1 MAYTISKTNGGTLV
15 ILNDGIVDT
24 SVCSINLIGKNV
36 SNFGDAQ
43 NENFVHLLE
52 NFAYSVEPRQP
63 LQGQLWFDSSEKVF
77 RPAVYDGTNWRPLA
91 VCLYHSTTTDVLVN
105 AGGSNF
111 AASRPGDF
119 WFDSVR
125 KQLHVVTSGTNAA
138 TETVMIGPEGVP
150 NFGTTKM
157 SSVSMRDSGNALHPV
172 IQMVLDGEVIGVLS
186 KSSFTTDS
194 SGVAIGFPK
203 VNRGLTLKN
212 YSSGTKQVST
222 STDVAL
228 YGILDHLDSSFTRK
242 NVNERI
248 TANWSLDSDIRL
260 NFGSTNQSYITW
272 SQTSGSLQIVSTGA
286 VTLGNALN
294 NLTFDGTS
302 LTSATESNLGTS
314 SKRFGVVYASTFSG
328 GSATAYGSIEGNWN
342 LTQGSNLSPVVDN
355 DVNLGTPGRR
365 FKTLYVK
372 NIDTGGSGSA
382 QILGTMFLTTGTTI
396 APVSDQASSL
406 GSLLNRYS
414 NVYTKGIT
422 AGTSADSLNVV
433 GELSVDGNILP
444 LSNGNTTLGSS
455 SNKWKEIHSTSVNAS
470 SATITTVKS
479 NIIESFSVASSSIAS
494 TNATIGN
501 LTFSNL
507 IDNFSNSISQ
517 FDKDVTLAANSHG
530 NISTQKAVKTYVDVT
545 KQYLIDLINQ
555 VQASLQGQL
564 SNLQAIPS
572 GSVFYVAMQDVPSGF
587 LFCNGAAVSRTTYP
601 SLFAALGY
609 TYGGSGDTFRLPD
622 LRGEFI
628 RGWDA
633 GRGVDPGR
641 GFATFEGDSF
651 RAHKHGITLGHEQGG
666 SHDQNGFP
674 QVDWT
679 GPMVHHSAD
688 QPDASWCYPNGAG
701 NPMSSTGGTETRPR
715 NVALLPI
722 IKI

>member
-1 MAYTISKTNGGTLV
+1 
-15 ILNDGIVDT
+15 
-24 SVCSINLIGKNV
+24 
-36 SNFGDAQ
+36 
-43 NENFVHLLE
+43 
-52 NFAYSVEPRQP
+52 
-63 LQGQLWFDSSEKVF
+63 
-77 RPAVYDGTNWRPLA
+77 
-91 VCLYHSTTTDVLVN
+91 
-105 AGGSNF
+105 
-111 AASRPGDF
+111 
-119 WFDSVR
+119 
-125 KQLHVVTSGTNAA
+125 
-138 TETVMIGPEGVP
+138 
-150 NFGTTKM
+150 
-157 SSVSMRDSGNALHPV
+157 MRDSGNTLHPV

-186 KSSFTTDS
+186 KSSFTSDS
-194 SGVAIGFPK
+194 AGVAIGFPK

-212 YSSGTKQVST
+212 YSSSTKQVST

-242 NVNERI
+242 NANERI
-248 TANWSLDSDIRL
+248 TANWSFDNDVKL
-260 NFGSTNQSYITW
+260 NFGTSNQSYITW
-272 SQTSGSLQIVSTGA
+272 NQSSNSLHLVSTGV
-286 VTLGNALN
+286 VTLGNSSN
-294 NLTFDGTS
+294 SLTFDGAS
-302 LTSATESNLGTS
+302 LTSTTELNLGTP
-314 SKRFGVVYASTFSG
+314 SKRFGVVYASTLSG
-328 GSATAYGSIEGNWN
+328 GSTTAYSSIEGSWN
-342 LTQGSNLSPVVDN
+342 LTQGSSFAPVVDDN
-355 DVNLGTPGRR
+355 VDLGTAGRR

-382 QILGTMFLTTGTTI
+382 QIFGTMFLTTGTTI
-396 APVSDQASSL
+396 APSADQAGVL
-406 GSLLNRYS
+406 GSLSNRYS
-414 NVYTKGIT
+414 NVFTKGIS
-422 AGTSADSLNVV
+422 AGTTADSLNIV
-433 GELSVDGNILP
+433 GELTVDGNILP
-444 LSNGNTTLGSS
+444 SSDASKTLGTA
-455 SNKWKEIHSTSVNAS
+455 SNKWKEVHSALVSAS
-470 SATITTVKS
+470 SASITSIKS
-479 NIIESFSVASSSIAS
+479 SIVESSSVASTSIAS
-494 TNATIGN
+494 TNATFGN

-507 IDNFSNSISQ
+507 IDNFANSISK

-555 VQASLQGQL
+555 VQASLQNQL

-572 GSVFYVAMQDVPSGF
+572 GAVFYVAMQDVPSGF

-651 RAHKHGITLGHEQGG
+651 RSHKHGITLGHEQGG

-715 NVALLPI
+715 NIALLPI